1 MGTRFTAGIDG
12 LVADQFFG
20 GSGGAVVQPVSRE
33 NQPSKISTANL
44 DTRQLCGMAP
54 QTQAI
59 TIINW
64 PCVPA
69 LASGSELVTHA
80 MDSRQMPAGIVRCVS
95 IIGKKMLIRAQKLLH
110 FLRRHDTLVS

>member
-1 MGTRFTAGIDG
+1 MGTRFVAGIDG

-20 GSGGAVVQPVSRE
+20 GGGGAVVQPVSKA
-33 NQPSKISTANL
+33 NQPSKINTANL

-59 TIINW
+59 TILKW

-69 LASGSELVTHA
+69 LASGSELVTRT
-80 MDSRQMPAGIVRCVS
+80 MDSRQMPAGMVRCVS
-95 IIGKKMLIRAQKLLH
+95 MVGKKIVRRAENLLH
-110 FLRRHDTLVS
+110 FLRRHHTLVL